1 MAQLCYVHFC
11 NVYCDRKL
19 GRNSGGVKNSRCET
33 SITHLM
39 FTFHHLLND
48 LIRLI
53 KEGCG
58 DDGFLQW
65 PNVFLLMDGTGLLST
80 TRANTMRKVSLLE
93 DYCT

>member
-1 MAQLCYVHFC
+1 MCTYCYVYF
-11 NVYCDRKL
+11 DRKL
-19 GRNSGGVKNSRCET
+19 CRNSGGVSNSRCET
-33 SITHLM
+33 RITHLM
-39 FTFHHLLND
+39 VTFHHLLND

-58 DDGFLQW
+58 HDGFLEW
-65 PNVFLLMDGTGLLST
+65 PHVFLLMDGTGLLST